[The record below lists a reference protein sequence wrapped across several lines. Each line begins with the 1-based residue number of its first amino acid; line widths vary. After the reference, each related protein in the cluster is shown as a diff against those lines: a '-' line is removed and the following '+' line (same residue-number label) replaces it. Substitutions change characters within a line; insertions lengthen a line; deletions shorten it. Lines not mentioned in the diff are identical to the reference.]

1 MKSRKKIHYAQSVL
15 KKLPK
20 IANGQR
26 FINVVIEHVVTV
38 SKVLLLIGMAIIE
51 ARNTVL
57 FVEV

>member
-26 FINVVIEHVVTV
+26 FINVVIEHAVTV
-38 SKVLLLIGMAIIE
+38 SKVCPSTTMAKD
-51 ARNTVL
+51 
-57 FVEV
+57 FVPSVER